1 MQIKVVIH
9 LIVQGTDEIY
19 ISKLQFRDTCPQQ
32 SCTFQVN
39 LYLLVLNINLHSW
52 VLSKE

>member
-1 MQIKVVIH
+1 MIH
-9 LIVQGTDEIY
+9 LIVQVPDGIY
-19 ISKLQFRDTCPQQ
+19 IYKLQFRDTCPQQ

-52 VLSKE
+52 VLNKE